1 MPQTQHPSDF
11 EPKLTPEYLGIV
23 CHNVL
28 EAAYLALAAA
38 STEDDTNWTVGTLLY
53 GRVHGRFKTMHRDKS
68 MQWFQ
73 LANSTMDYTPS
84 VNGVLMQVV
93 MDDPNVRKKAHRMVA
108 SRVELYQAGLLG
120 PSNDSN
126 LTWRL
131 YVDSDG
137 NMEDPKLT
145 VTVLGL
151 DTNLNVVCQWMHDYT
166 PLQSVRTIDLPEEV
180 DIPEQFPIRRDKD
193 ADRNVPI
200 DADQIDE

>member
-68 MQWFQ
+68 MPWFQ

-93 MDDPNVRKKAHRMVA
+93 MDDPNVRKKAHRMMA
-108 SRVELYQAGLLG
+108 SRVELYQASLLG

-137 NMEDPKLT
+137 NTENPKLT

-193 ADRNVPI
+193 ADQNVPV

>member
-68 MQWFQ
+68 MSWFQ

-108 SRVELYQAGLLG
+108 SRVELYQASLLG

-137 NMEDPKLT
+137 NMENPKLT

-193 ADRNVPI
+193 ADQNVPI

>member
-1 MPQTQHPSDF
+1 M
-11 EPKLTPEYLGIV
+11 GIV
-23 CHNVL
+23 CNNVL
-28 EAAYLALAAA
+28 DAAYRALVAA
-38 STEDDTNWTVGTLLY
+38 STDDDTNWTVGTLLY

-68 MQWFQ
+68 LAWFQ

-93 MDDPNVRKKAHRMVA
+93 MDDPDVRKKAHRMAA
-108 SRVELYQAGLLG
+108 SRAELYQASLLG
-120 PSNDSN
+120 PSNDGN

-145 VTVLGL
+145 VTVMGF
-151 DTNLNVVCQWMHDYT
+151 DTNQNVVCQWMHDYT
-166 PLQSVRTIDLPEEV
+166 PLQSVRTIDLPVEV
-180 DIPEQFPIRRDKD
+180 DIPEQFPTRREKD

>member
-11 EPKLTPEYLGIV
+11 EPKLTPKYLGIV
-23 CHNVL
+23 CNNVL
-28 EAAYLALAAA
+28 DAAYRALVAA
-38 STEDDTNWTVGTLLY
+38 STDDDTNWTVGTLLY

-68 MQWFQ
+68 LAWFQ

-93 MDDPNVRKKAHRMVA
+93 MDDPDVRKKAHRMAA
-108 SRVELYQAGLLG
+108 SRAELYQASLLG
-120 PSNDSN
+120 PSSDGN

-145 VTVLGL
+145 VTVMGF
-151 DTNLNVVCQWMHDYT
+151 DTNQNVVCQWEHDYT
-166 PLQSVRTIDLPEEV
+166 PLQSVRTIDVPVEV
-180 DIPEQFPIRRDKD
+180 DIPEQFPTRRDKD

>member
-68 MQWFQ
+68 MPWFQ

-108 SRVELYQAGLLG
+108 SRVELYQASLLG

-137 NMEDPKLT
+137 NMEDLKLT

-166 PLQSVRTIDLPEEV
+166 SLQSVRTIDLPEEV
-180 DIPEQFPIRRDKD
+180 DIPEQFPTRRDKD

-200 DADQIDE
+200 DADQINE

>member
-108 SRVELYQAGLLG
+108 SRVELYQASLLG

>member
-11 EPKLTPEYLGIV
+11 EPKLNPEYLGIV
-23 CHNVL
+23 CNNVL
-28 EAAYLALAAA
+28 DAAYRALVAA
-38 STEDDTNWTVGTLLY
+38 STDDDTNWTVGTLLY

-68 MQWFQ
+68 LARFQ

-93 MDDPNVRKKAHRMVA
+93 MDDPEVRKKAHRMAA
-108 SRVELYQAGLLG
+108 SRAELYQASLLG
-120 PSNDSN
+120 PSSDGN

-137 NMEDPKLT
+137 NIEDPKLT
-145 VTVLGL
+145 VTVMGF
-151 DTNLNVVCQWMHDYT
+151 DTNQNVVCQWTHDYT
-166 PLQSVRTIDLPEEV
+166 PLQSVRTIDLPVEV
-180 DIPEQFPIRRDKD
+180 DIPEQFPTRKDKD